1 MQFPDSSP
9 EVSSPFAVWQ
19 KIASWATT
27 HYRGRVFTKDDPIP
41 ARQGLLY
48 LVCKG
53 AVRLNGMALNA
64 DSSKEATIQNRQETD
79 RQDRFKSS
87 LSVDIGE
94 LQETPNEIEE
104 AFLGFILPG
113 KPFEIVTES
122 CFSLQAYAHI
132 DNTEVI
138 WLYWK
143 DLENWPDFKQ
153 EVYAAIRY
161 QNQRKLLWISAL
173 GQRKAIDRLLSF
185 IILLMKEY
193 GQQCDEGY
201 YLPYILT
208 HAQIGS
214 TIGSTRVTV
223 TRLMGKLRRQGLI
236 TVKEDNIIC
245 LPAST
250 GELIP

>member
-1 MQFPDSSP
+1 MQIPDSSP
-9 EVSSPFAVWQ
+9 EVSSPFVVWQ

-27 HYRGRVFTKDDPIP
+27 HYRGRTFAKDDPIP

-53 AVRLNGMALNA
+53 AIRLNGTALA
-64 DSSKEATIQNRQETD
+64 IDSEKESAIQNGQETD
-79 RQDRFKSS
+79 RQDQVESTRSG
-87 LSVDIGE
+87 DIDE
-94 LQETPNEIEE
+94 LLENQNEIEE

-113 KPFEIVTES
+113 NPFEIVTES

-132 DNTEVI
+132 DGTEVV
-138 WLYWK
+138 WLYWE
-143 DLENWPDFKQ
+143 DVENWPDFKQ
-153 EVYAAIRY
+153 EVYEAIRY

-185 IILLMKEY
+185 ILLLMKEY
-193 GQQCDEGY
+193 GQHCDEGC

-236 TVKEDNIIC
+236 TIKEDNIIC

-250 GELIP
+250 KELIS